1 LGLQIFRRASIL
13 KVTVGGFAPE
23 YAISARVGCMELE
36 LQTTLRF
43 RRRKAMRWRFG
54 AIVIAIGAIALG
66 STGCASKQAGT
77 ADDSTGQGAGT
88 GSEFDDGSLG
98 EDSPVSTSTIADLA
112 SVYFDYDKSAIRS
125 DAAEALR
132 GNASVVK
139 ANADWGQVTIE
150 GNTDERGSEEYNLAL
165 GERRAMAVK
174 RYLVDLGVSN
184 SRLRTVSFGE
194 AKPAVPGHDESAYRY
209 NRRSDFSN

>member
-1 LGLQIFRRASIL
+1 MRR
-13 KVTVGGFAPE
+13 
-23 YAISARVGCMELE
+23 
-36 LQTTLRF
+36 
-43 RRRKAMRWRFG
+43 RFG

-66 STGCASKQAGT
+66 SAGCASKQAGT
-77 ADDSTGQGAGT
+77 GDDAAGQDSGT

-98 EDSPVSTSTIADLA
+98 QGSSVSTSTISDMT
-112 SVYFDYDKSAIRS
+112 SIYFDYDKSAIRS
-125 DAAEALR
+125 DDAEALR
-132 GNASVVK
+132 GNASVIK
-139 ANADWGQVTIE
+139 SNADWGQVTVE

-174 RYLVDLGVSN
+174 RYLVDLGVPS

-194 AKPAVPGHDESAYRY
+194 AKPAVAGHDESAYRY